1 MDILETALLEMCRKR
16 KKMFFYPED
25 IIREMYP
32 IDWKH
37 FLPDLE
43 ILIGSLLEKG
53 KIEMEET
60 PFENLSSNKGNERF
74 KIRCLAKPK
83 S

>member
-1 MDILETALLEMCRKR
+1 MDILETALKEMCRKR
-16 KKMFFYPED
+16 KKEFFYPED

-32 IDWKH
+32 EDWMR

-43 ILIGSLLEKG
+43 TLIKSLLDQG
-53 KIEMEET
+53 VIEI
-60 PFENLSSNKGNERF
+60 ENSASEVQFSLHGNEGF